1 MMLLMSVSAFYSYSQ
16 QQNKQILLHL
26 YLQSE
31 LQRTIQLLGK
41 DIRRSGFRAIS
52 DKLVR
57 SNFDL
62 FEQDK
67 SGKSIVVAQADN
79 EPRIVAFFL
88 FMILMLP
95 AV

>member
-31 LQRTIQLLGK
+31 LQQTIQLLGK

-67 SGKSIVVAQADN
+67 SGKSIVV
-79 EPRIVAFFL
+79 RSS
-88 FMILMLP
+88 
-95 AV
+95 